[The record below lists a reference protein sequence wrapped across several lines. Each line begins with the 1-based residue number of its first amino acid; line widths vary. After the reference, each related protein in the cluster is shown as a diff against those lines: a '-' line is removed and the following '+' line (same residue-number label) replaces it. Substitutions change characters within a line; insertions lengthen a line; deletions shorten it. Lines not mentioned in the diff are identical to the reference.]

1 MKTSLTATVTAA
13 CLALAACGGLQSEDP
28 HAIKVSG
35 NIELNEVEI
44 AFKTSGRLIERTVDE
59 GDIVRKG
66 MVVARLDREQLL
78 RQRDRESAALAAAEA
93 MLAQA
98 RTSAKMTGQTLQ
110 ADLDLRHAELRSAE
124 VHLQELKNG
133 SRPQE
138 IREAK
143 AAVEAAQS
151 ENDRAKK
158 DWDRAQTL
166 FKNDDISASQFD
178 QFRTRAESAA
188 AALRQAQERS
198 SMVTAGPRTE
208 TIDAANT
215 QVARARAGL
224 AANAANQ
231 LETTLRKDEITAR
244 EADIEREKAQL
255 ALIDSQLA
263 DTIAIAPI
271 SGVVL
276 VKSVDVGEIV
286 SPGTSI
292 VTVGDIDH
300 PWLRAYINEKDMGR
314 TKIGASATVTTD
326 SFPGKKYTG
335 RVSYIASQA
344 EFTPKQ
350 IQTSEERVKLVYRIK
365 IELENSAH
373 ELKSNM
379 PADALIQAGN

>member
-1 MKTSLTATVTAA
+1 
-13 CLALAACGGLQSEDP
+13 
-28 HAIKVSG
+28 
-35 NIELNEVEI
+35 
-44 AFKTSGRLIERTVDE
+44 
-59 GDIVRKG
+59 
-66 MVVARLDREQLL
+66 
-78 RQRDRESAALAAAEA
+78 
-93 MLAQA
+93 
-98 RTSAKMTGQTLQ
+98 
-110 ADLDLRHAELRSAE
+110 
-124 VHLQELKNG
+124 
-133 SRPQE
+133 
-138 IREAK
+138 
-143 AAVEAAQS
+143 VEAAQS

-188 AALRQAQERS
+188 AALRQAQERA

-208 TIDAANT
+208 TIDAAST
-215 QVARARAGL
+215 QVARAKAGL

-231 LETTLRKDEITAR
+231 LETTLRRDEITAR

-271 SGVVL
+271 SGIVL

-365 IELENSAH
+365 IELENTAH